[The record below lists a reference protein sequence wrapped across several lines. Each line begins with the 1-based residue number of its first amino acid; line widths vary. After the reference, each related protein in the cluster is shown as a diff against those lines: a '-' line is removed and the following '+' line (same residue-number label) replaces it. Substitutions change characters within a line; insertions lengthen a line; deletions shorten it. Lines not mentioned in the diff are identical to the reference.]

1 MTGLARRFKTFGT
14 TKVKE
19 NFLAPGA
26 VKVLSSINFTL
37 VPKGP
42 AQCWL
47 AGSPFPAAFQRPT
60 PRQTKVLSSTGIGTP
75 TA

>member
-14 TKVKE
+14 TKDKE
-19 NFLAPGA
+19 KFLAPGT

-37 VPKGP
+37 VPKHP

-47 AGSPFPAAFQRPT
+47 AGSPRPGAFQRPT
-60 PRQTKVLSSTGIGTP
+60 PRQTKVLRSTGIGAP
-75 TA
+75 MA